1 MININ
6 ENKIVR
12 FIVDYNLDKLKVVE
26 PPKEP
31 DITVGNL
38 TIEQLT
44 NIISNIFDKKFDE
57 KFDQKFDEK
66 IKPIIDEISLIKQKM
81 VTKWCNRNYWA
92 KIKTYWKWY
101 KRNERR
107 Y

>member
-101 KRNERR
+101 
-107 Y
+107 